1 MDPFIT
7 IGSTL
12 IALGALS
19 VFAYWFLPRLT
30 RPDLYFSVTVAPEFR
45 DSTDGTS
52 ILRQYRRRLIT
63 VSVPALALLLTL
75 TLTRRLAWTPV
86 ALLLL
91 NGACFGV
98 YYRTRGLVLAHALAP
113 TTVREARIDVPPR
126 RIPGG
131 WIAASGPYALL
142 CASAAYLELHWQR
155 IPALLPLH
163 WKLDGQPDV
172 WAARSISTVFSPLL
186 IAAMTLVALT
196 LLLYGTAHWVRPI
209 YADGPNG
216 RQESRFRRA
225 ISLMLLAIEYWI
237 AALFSALAL
246 RPLLPAALQHPSA
259 LTVLTALIPGLIAIA
274 LTGVLMWLGQG
285 GSRMSPAPHARDSRQ
300 PVGDRT
306 EDRFWK
312 LGVFYFNPDDPAV
325 MVEKRFGLGYT
336 VNFARPAAW
345 VIILIPLLAIIGFS
359 VSISTRH
366 GMR

>member
-1 MDPFIT
+1 MDPFVT

-19 VFAYWFLPRLT
+19 VIAHWFMPRLT
-30 RPDLYFSVTVAPEFR
+30 RPDLYFSVTVAPGFR
-45 DSTDGTS
+45 DSSDGHS
-52 ILRQYRRRLIT
+52 ILTRYRRWLLA
-63 VSVPALALLLTL
+63 VAVPALALLLAL
-75 TLTRRLAWTPV
+75 TLTRRLAWTPL

-98 YYRTRGLVLAHALAP
+98 YYRTRRLVLTHAVAP
-113 TTVREARIDVPPR
+113 TTIREARIDAPPR

-142 CASAAYLELHWQR
+142 VASAAYLEAHWHR
-155 IPALLPLH
+155 IPARLPLH
-163 WKLDGQPDV
+163 WRLDGQPDV
-172 WAARSISTVFSPLL
+172 WAMRSFSSVFSPLL
-186 IAAMTLVALT
+186 IATATLIALT

-209 YADGPNG
+209 YTDGPNG

-259 LTVLTALIPGLIAIA
+259 LTVLIPGLIAIV
-274 LTGVLMWLGQG
+274 LTAVLMWLGQG
-285 GSRMSPAPHARDSRQ
+285 GSRSSLASQSTDSPQ

-359 VSISTRH
+359 ASIAMRH